1 MKFETHNETTV
12 LSGGTCLQG
21 YITIGFDKLVAVFG
35 EPCAERGY
43 KVDWEWEIE
52 FEDGTVATVY
62 NWKNGPNYCGEQ
74 GLNQYEIKEWH
85 GGGRS
90 RTAVNLVEN
99 ALNIA

>member
-12 LSGGTCLQG
+12 LSGGTWLQG

-62 NWKNGPNYCGEQ
+62 NWKNGPNYGAVDVTPDM
-74 GLNQYEIKEWH
+74 IREWH
-85 GGGRS
+85 VGGHNGEALENVKKILL
-90 RTAVNLVEN
+90 TA
-99 ALNIA
+99 

>member
-62 NWKNGPNYCGEQ
+62 NWKIGPNYCGEQ

-85 GGGRS
+85 VGGRS

>member
-1 MKFETHNETTV
+1 MTFETHNETTV

-21 YITIGFDKLVAVFG
+21 YITIDFDKLVAVFG
-35 EPCAERGY
+35 EPCEGDQY

-52 FEDGTVATVY
+52 FDDGTVATVY
-62 NWKNGPNYCGEQ
+62 NWKNGPSYCGEQ
-74 GLNQYEIKEWH
+74 GLNQYQIKEWH
-85 GGGRS
+85 VGGRS